1 MSKKKFEY
9 FEKVMKELDPSYQLP
24 GGIADNYITATIGG
38 VKLCCM
44 PSTTLINGSIPQNIQ
59 LFITKGKIRWKIVI
73 DNSVSPSTVSVYK
86 NGKPKLSLNCDQSK
100 NEILIINEGDYSAI
114 IELMT
119 FIGCEDI
126 KFLLCDMLNIT
137 LSQAISDERLVSASK
152 LITCSKVVFGEN
164 YVLDPMSLN
173 KALSKRYLPIVDNGS
188 TLIRNRS
195 KGYNY
200 ILSQGESQEYKTY
213 ISLTLDRVITIRN
226 KTNKVDVRIKQND
239 GGLVSI
245 GFIHNSNLVNI
256 LINSDGIKYQ
266 VNKGISAPLA
276 PEGLNLLEKQLKEA
290 LPNNHDNSILVSLFR
305 VLGLAHL
312 DVVENAISNMTINEG
327 QIGLGIIDSDQTVL
341 GYFADLFGLDNVNE
355 IRINSLERS
364 ESRTISRIS
373 ASFNNIIIDLDFD
386 DPCMP
391 TRFKIHCS
399 DTMGNSLEVTSSSIN
414 VEYNHPERPQL
425 RVNHIIN
432 ESGISTLDCNVP
444 LESTR
449 TLFTILGSA
458 TEVPRT
464 CISYCAQ
471 NNIDISDLTAGST
484 NYGQAVIER
493 ILASSVFIATI
504 RSTIDLLIGEG
515 KLGSVVTL
523 IQMLD
528 QSEKLIKNLD
538 AIYTA
543 KAGSNLAFQR
553 LENAQTNGN

>member
-1 MSKKKFEY
+1 
-9 FEKVMKELDPSYQLP
+9 
-24 GGIADNYITATIGG
+24 
-38 VKLCCM
+38 
-44 PSTTLINGSIPQNIQ
+44 
-59 LFITKGKIRWKIVI
+59 
-73 DNSVSPSTVSVYK
+73 
-86 NGKPKLSLNCDQSK
+86 
-100 NEILIINEGDYSAI
+100 
-114 IELMT
+114 MT
-119 FIGCEDI
+119 FIGCDSI
-126 KFLLCDMLNIT
+126 KFLLCDVLNVT
-137 LSQAISDERLVSASK
+137 LSPVISDELLASASK
-152 LITCSKVVFGEN
+152 LITCSKVVFGKN
-164 YVLDPMSLN
+164 YVLDSEDFVE
-173 KALSKRYLPIVDNGS
+173 ALSVKYPGIHNEDLK
-188 TLIRNRS
+188 LIRNKKS
-195 KGYNY
+195 NKGYNY
-200 ILSQGESQEYKTY
+200 ILSQGENQEYKTY

-226 KTNKVDVRIKQND
+226 NTNTVDVRIKQND
-239 GGLVSI
+239 DGLVSI
-245 GFIHNSNLVNI
+245 GFIHNNSLVNI

-266 VNKGISAPLA
+266 VNKGISAPLV
-276 PEGLNLLEKQLKEA
+276 PEVLNLLEKQLKEA

-386 DPCMP
+386 DFCMP

-414 VEYNHPERPQL
+414 VEYNHPGLPQL

-444 LESTR
+444 LESTK
-449 TLFTILGSA
+449 TQFTILGNA

-464 CISYCAQ
+464 CISYCTQ

-528 QSEKLIKNLD
+528 QSEKLIKNLG

-543 KAGSNLAFQR
+543 NVGNLAFQR
-553 LENAQTNGN
+553 LESEQTN